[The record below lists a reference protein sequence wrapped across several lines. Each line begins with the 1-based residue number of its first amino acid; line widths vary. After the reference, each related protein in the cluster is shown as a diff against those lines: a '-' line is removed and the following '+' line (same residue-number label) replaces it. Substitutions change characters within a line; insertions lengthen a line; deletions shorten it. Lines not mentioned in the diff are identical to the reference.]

1 MVQKMIALIG
11 HGYVAKH
18 IACELEAQK
27 INYTWITHRDDIPQ
41 CSAIINAAGYTGSPN
56 VDACETH
63 KQETINGN
71 VIWPV
76 ELERRNP
83 NKPIVH
89 ISSGCVYSGYDKEY
103 TEDDVPNFDFGNGSF
118 YSGSKAL
125 GQKMLE
131 PFLHKSYLL
140 RIRMPFGDYEDPK
153 NFLTKMKRYPKL
165 ISYDNSL
172 SYMPDV
178 ARVAVA
184 CALGQ
189 IKAKG
194 IYNVCNP
201 GSSNAREIVS
211 MMGMDK
217 EFFTEEAFKQAVVA
231 PRSNCV
237 LRTNKL
243 QSVFPIQDVKTALTI
258 AIGNLK

>member
-1 MVQKMIALIG
+1 MIALIG

-18 IACELEAQK
+18 IACELEGQRLK
-27 INYTWITHRDDIPQ
+27 YVWITHNDNIPQ
-41 CSAIINAAGYTGSPN
+41 CEVIINAAGYTGSPN

-63 KQETINGN
+63 KQETIDGN

-76 ELERRNP
+76 QLEIENP

-89 ISSGCVYSGYDKEY
+89 ISSGCVYSGYDKTY
-103 TEDDVPNFDFGNGSF
+103 TEQDEPNFNFGNGSF

-131 PFLHKSYLL
+131 PFMTKSYLL
-140 RIRMPFGDYEDPK
+140 RIRMPFGDYDDPK
-153 NFLTKMKRYPKL
+153 NFLTKMKRYDKL

-178 ARVAVA
+178 ARFAVA
-184 CALGQ
+184 CATQ
-189 IKAKG
+189 NIPKG

-201 GSSNAREIVS
+201 GHSNAKEIID
-211 MMGMDK
+211 MMGITK
-217 EFFTEEAFKQAVVA
+217 EFFTEEEFKKATVA
-231 PRSNCV
+231 GRSNCI
-237 LRTNKL
+237 LSTDKL
-243 QSVFPIQDVKTALTI
+243 QSVFPIQDVKTALQT
-258 AIGNLK
+258 AISKL

>member
-1 MVQKMIALIG
+1 MIALIG

-18 IACELEAQK
+18 IACELEGQGLE
-27 INYTWITHRDDIPQ
+27 YVWITHNDDIPQ
-41 CSAIINAAGYTGSPN
+41 CEVIINAAGYTGSPN

-76 ELERRNP
+76 QIEIENP

-89 ISSGCVYSGYDKEY
+89 ISSGCVYSGYDKAY
-103 TEDDVPNFDFGNGSF
+103 TEQDEPNFNFGNGSF

-131 PFLHKSYLL
+131 PFMTKSYLL
-140 RIRMPFGDYEDPK
+140 RIRMPFGDYDDPK
-153 NFLTKMKRYPKL
+153 NFLTKMKRYDKL

-178 ARVAVA
+178 ARFAVA
-184 CALGQ
+184 CATQ
-189 IKAKG
+189 NIPKG

-201 GSSNAREIVS
+201 GHSNAKEIID
-211 MMGMDK
+211 MMGITK
-217 EFFTEEAFKQAVVA
+217 EFFTEEEFKKATVA
-231 PRSNCV
+231 GRSNCV
-237 LRTNKL
+237 LGTDKL
-243 QSVFPIQDVKTALTI
+243 QSVFPIQDVKTALQT
-258 AIGNLK
+258 AISKL

>member
-1 MVQKMIALIG
+1 MIALIG

-18 IACELEAQK
+18 IACELEGQGLE
-27 INYTWITHRDDIPQ
+27 YVWITHRDPVPQ
-41 CSAIINAAGYTGSPN
+41 CLSIINAAGYTGSPN
-56 VDACETH
+56 VDACETY
-63 KQETINGN
+63 KQETIDGN

-76 ELERRNP
+76 QLELDNP

-103 TEDDVPNFDFGNGSF
+103 TEDDAPNFDFGNGSF

-140 RIRMPFGDYEDPK
+140 RIRMPFGDYEDSK

-178 ARVAVA
+178 ARFAVA
-184 CALGQ
+184 CALGK
-189 IKAKG
+189 IRVKG

-201 GSSNAREIVS
+201 DSSNARDIVS
-211 MMGMDK
+211 MMGIDK
-217 EFFTEEAFKQAVVA
+217 EFFTDEEFKQAVVA
-231 PRSNCV
+231 PRSNCI
-237 LRTNKL
+237 LSTKKL
-243 QSVFPIQDVKTALTI
+243 QSVFDIQDVKTALTT